1 MKFLTLVRHAKSS
14 WKHDGLKDF
23 DRPLNK
29 RGKQDLPLLCERLI
43 QYQLF
48 PDQLIFSPAT
58 RTRLT
63 AARII
68 ERLAIPLPH
77 CQDHPEI
84 YESSTETLLQVIQ
97 QVTNQTNHLML
108 VGHNPGLQ
116 DLGNYLLEGRSS
128 VPHFPTSAVLHL
140 GLNIEKWSDL
150 HRGCANCI
158 RLDYPKL
165 HSQHPFNDTHPD
177 D

>member
-1 MKFLTLVRHAKSS
+1 MKLLTLVRHAKSS
-14 WKHDGLKDF
+14 WKHDELTDF

-29 RGKQDLPLLCERLI
+29 RGKHDLPLLCERLI

-48 PDQLIFSPAT
+48 PDQLIYSPAT

-63 AARII
+63 ATRII
-68 ERLAIPLPH
+68 ERLSIPREH
-77 CQDHPEI
+77 CQDLPDI
-84 YESSTETLLQVIQ
+84 YESSGETLLEVVQHIPD
-97 QVTNQTNHLML
+97 QTNHLML

-116 DLGNYLLEGRSS
+116 DLANHLLGSESAVS
-128 VPHFPTSAVLHL
+128 HFPTSAVVHL
-140 GLNIEKWSDL
+140 SVDIEHWKDL
-150 HRGCANCI
+150 HSGCAKCI

-165 HSQHPFNDTHPD
+165 HLQNHLTNTHSD

>member
-1 MKFLTLVRHAKSS
+1 MKLLTLVRHAKSS
-14 WKHDGLKDF
+14 WKHADLTDF

-43 QYQLF
+43 QYQLY

-68 ERLAIPLPH
+68 DRLAIPSEQ
-77 CQDHPEI
+77 CQDNPEI
-84 YESSTETLLQVIQ
+84 YESSAETLLQVIQ
-97 QVTNQTNHLML
+97 QVTDQTSHLML

-128 VPHFPTSAVLHL
+128 VPH
-140 GLNIEKWSDL
+140 
-150 HRGCANCI
+150 
-158 RLDYPKL
+158 
-165 HSQHPFNDTHPD
+165 
-177 D
+177 